1 MPLVRFTLKHALIV
15 YVIAALL
22 VVVFMGLATGVV
34 HQYEL
39 VEEGVQAEGV
49 VIEPDCGRHLSFS
62 YRFTVTGAP
71 YSGQSVS
78 DHCSSVR
85 TGAAVT
91 VHYLPADPSV
101 NTAGDPGALFRGN
114 RDTILLAAL
123 TAPAFLLL
131 IFKVRLKRWE
141 RGGNGSSHW

>member
-1 MPLVRFTLKHALIV
+1 MPLVRFMLKHALLV

-22 VVVFMGLATGVV
+22 VVVFMGLATGVI

-39 VEEGVQAEGV
+39 VEKGAQAQGV
-49 VIEPDCGRHLSFS
+49 VIKPDCGRHLSFS
-62 YRFTVTGAP
+62 YRFRVAEATYP
-71 YSGQSVS
+71 GQSVS
-78 DHCSSVR
+78 DHCGSVR
-85 TGAAVT
+85 AGTAVT

-101 NTAGDPGALFRGN
+101 NTAEDPGELFRGN

-131 IFKVRLKRWE
+131 SFRVRLKIWE